1 MKNLVLVIALIA
13 FLGVS
18 TTAIAGADLTSA
30 AITVAQT
37 AAVADQKKIDTQLK
51 AIQDDAAKSLAG
63 TKKAK
68 AKAKGK
74 AKAKSSK
81 KAK

>member
-1 MKNLVLVIALIA
+1 MKNLVLVIALIG

-18 TTAIAGADLTSA
+18 TGPTAGADLTSA
-30 AITVAQT
+30 AITVAQKS
-37 AAVADQKKIDTQLK
+37 AVADQKKIDTQLK
-51 AIQDDAAKSLAG
+51 AIQDDAAKSLAA
-63 TKKAK
+63 TKK

>member
-1 MKNLVLVIALIA
+1 MKKLVLVIALIA

-18 TTAIAGADLTSA
+18 TGPTAAADRTFEG
-30 AITVAQT
+30 ITVAQT

-51 AIQDDAAKSLAG
+51 AIQDDAAKLLAG
-63 TKKAK
+63 TK
-68 AKAKGK
+68 KAKGK

>member
-1 MKNLVLVIALIA
+1 MMKNLVLVIALIA
-13 FLGVS
+13 FLGCS
-18 TTAIAGADLTSA
+18 TGAIAGADLTSA
-30 AITVAQT
+30 AITVAQK
-37 AAVADQKKIDTQLK
+37 AAVADDKKIDKQLK

-68 AKAKGK
+68 AKGK

>member
-18 TTAIAGADLTSA
+18 TGAIAGADLTSA
-30 AITVAQT
+30 AITVAQK
-37 AAVADQKKIDTQLK
+37 AAVADDKKIDKQLK

-68 AKAKGK
+68 GKAKG
-74 AKAKSSK
+74 KSSK

>member
-1 MKNLVLVIALIA
+1 MMKNLVIVIALIA
-13 FLGVS
+13 FLAASSGP
-18 TTAIAGADLTSA
+18 TFAADRTFEAIN
-30 AITVAQT
+30 VAQK

-68 AKAKGK
+68 AKGK
-74 AKAKSSK
+74 TSK

>member
-1 MKNLVLVIALIA
+1 MKTLILTFVLVA
-13 FLGVS
+13 FMAA
-18 TTAIAGADLTSA
+18 TTGPSAAADTTFQ
-30 AITVAQT
+30 AITVAQK

-68 AKAKGK
+68 GKAKGK
-74 AKAKSSK
+74 TSK

>member
-1 MKNLVLVIALIA
+1 MKNLVIVIALIA
-13 FLGVS
+13 FLAASSGPIFAADR
-18 TTAIAGADLTSA
+18 TFEAIN
-30 AITVAQT
+30 VAQK
-37 AAVADQKKIDTQLK
+37 AAVADDKKIDKQLK

-68 AKAKGK
+68 AKG
-74 AKAKSSK
+74 KAKSSK

>member
-18 TTAIAGADLTSA
+18 TGAIAGADLTSA
-30 AITVAQT
+30 AITVAQK
-37 AAVADQKKIDTQLK
+37 ASVGDQKKIDTQLK

-68 AKAKGK
+68 GKGK

>member
-1 MKNLVLVIALIA
+1 MMKNLVLVIALIA

-18 TTAIAGADLTSA
+18 TGPTAAADRTFE

-68 AKAKGK
+68 GKAKG
-74 AKAKSSK
+74 KSSK